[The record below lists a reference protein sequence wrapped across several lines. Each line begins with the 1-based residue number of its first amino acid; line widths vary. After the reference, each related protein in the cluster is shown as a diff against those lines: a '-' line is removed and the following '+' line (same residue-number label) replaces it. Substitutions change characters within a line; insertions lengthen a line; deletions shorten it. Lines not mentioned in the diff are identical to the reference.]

1 MGISIFLDNSNI
13 WLVGRN
19 VCSKREP
26 GDEFCFRIHFQKLI
40 EFVAN
45 GREINY
51 AFAAGS
57 VPPPNDSLWGW
68 LQSRGVELKL
78 QERGSSG
85 KEVAVDEA
93 VHLALL
99 ERAFDIGDKKETF
112 VLLTGDG
119 AGYSEGKGF
128 IKQLERVKRAGN
140 GIEVVS
146 WNEGCNK
153 QLKKFAEENGL
164 YRDLESAYEKVTF
177 IENKR
182 WAN

>member
-1 MGISIFLDNSNI
+1 M
-13 WLVGRN
+13 
-19 VCSKREP
+19 
-26 GDEFCFRIHFQKLI
+26 
-40 EFVAN
+40 
-45 GREINY
+45 
-51 AFAAGS
+51 
-57 VPPPNDSLWGW
+57 
-68 LQSRGVELKL
+68 
-78 QERGSSG
+78 
-85 KEVAVDEA
+85 
-93 VHLALL
+93 ALL
-99 ERAFDIGDKKETF
+99 ERALDIGDKKETF